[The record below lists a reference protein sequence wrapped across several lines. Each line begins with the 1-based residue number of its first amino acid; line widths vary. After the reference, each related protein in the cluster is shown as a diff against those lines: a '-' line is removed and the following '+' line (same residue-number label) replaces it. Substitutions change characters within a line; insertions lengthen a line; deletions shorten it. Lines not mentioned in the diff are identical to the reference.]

1 MYEVPTK
8 MASSVVE
15 SVESLSEIHQLFRDI
30 SLKFSPAESEDV
42 VQSVK
47 RIYGEQFKSLG
58 KQDLM
63 SCLGR
68 LYEFGYVTDTKLTL
82 IKEFIATKSSNEND
96 INQRIEDF
104 ETFRPPQSELERIL
118 GERSDEITQIMEIL
132 ENRQKPIVKLV
143 RIRWSREVNRCQGDL
158 WKMDRT
164 DICCGL
170 KRS

>member
-104 ETFRPPQSELERIL
+104 ETFRPPQFELENIL
-118 GERSDEITQIMEIL
+118 GERSDEITKIMEIL
-132 ENRQKPIVKLV
+132 ENRQKPIVNLYGVGK
-143 RIRWSREVNRCQGDL
+143 STGE
-158 WKMDRT
+158 
-164 DICCGL
+164 
-170 KRS
+170 S